1 MLFMRKVVL
10 VGVLSLATIYIIL
23 RIAEVQQI
31 ADTFQQG
38 DWRYF
43 VLAVIVAAVW
53 MVGSALLYW
62 VVFRELGVNERLDH
76 LIPVTAAAFFVNVIA
91 PSVGM
96 SGLAVFAG
104 EARKRGYSPARA
116 TTASVLVLLFDYLG
130 FFCFLVVGLL
140 VLFRRNHLTSLEIG
154 GTIILLSSTAVLGY
168 LLVIGMRSAKSLGD
182 ALAWMTRKVNRIL
195 HPFIHRD
202 YLSEDRAYGFA
213 QDTSDALNEL
223 RQKPK
228 NLILPAI
235 LAITNKAFL
244 VIILF
249 IMFLAFNIP
258 TTPSVLI
265 GGFSIG
271 YLFLIVS
278 PTPAGLGFVEGGL
291 TLALTTL
298 NVPIGAAAVIT
309 LAYRGITF
317 WLPLFVGMISFRYI
331 VNKEGIVQAETG

>member
-1 MLFMRKVVL
+1 VL
-10 VGVLSLATIYIIL
+10 VGVISLATIYIIL

-31 ADTFQQG
+31 ADTFQKG
-38 DWRYF
+38 DWRF
-43 VLAVIVAAVW
+43 IALAIIVSAVW
-53 MVGSALLYW
+53 MVNVAFSYW

-76 LIPVTAAAFFVNVIA
+76 LIPVSAAAFFVNVIA

-130 FFCFLVVGLL
+130 FFCFLVLGLL

-154 GTIILLSSTAVLGY
+154 ASTILLCSTFVIGY
-168 LLVIGMRSAKSLGD
+168 LLVIGMRSAKSLGNV
-182 ALAWMTRKVNRIL
+182 LAWMTRKVNRIL
-195 HPFIHRD
+195 WPFIHRD
-202 YLSEDRAYGFA
+202 YLSEARAYLFA

-223 RQKPK
+223 RGKPK
-228 NLILPAI
+228 NLIPPAI
-235 LAITNKAFL
+235 LAVINKAFL
-244 VIILF
+244 LLILLL
-249 IMFLAFNIP
+249 MFLAFNVP
-258 TTPSVLI
+258 VTLGPLI

-309 LAYRGITF
+309 LAYRGVTF
-317 WLPLFVGMISFRYI
+317 WLPLLVGMISFRYI
-331 VNKEGIVQAETG
+331 INKGNIAEAGTG

>member
-1 MLFMRKVVL
+1 MRNVVL
-10 VGVLSLATIYIIL
+10 VGVISLATIYIIL

-31 ADTFQQG
+31 ADTFQKG
-38 DWRYF
+38 DWRF
-43 VLAVIVAAVW
+43 IALAIVVSAVW
-53 MVGSALLYW
+53 MVNIAFSYW

-76 LIPVTAAAFFVNVIA
+76 LIPVSAAAFFVNVIA

-130 FFCFLVVGLL
+130 FFCFLVLGLL
-140 VLFRRNHLTSLEIG
+140 VLFRRNHLTSVEIG
-154 GTIILLSSTAVLGY
+154 ASAVLLCSTVVIGY
-168 LLVIGMRSAKSLGD
+168 LLVIGMRSAKSLGNV
-182 ALAWMTRKVNRIL
+182 LAWMTRKVNRIL
-195 HPFIHRD
+195 WPFIHRD
-202 YLSEDRAYGFA
+202 YLSEARAYLFA

-223 RQKPK
+223 RRKPK
-228 NLILPAI
+228 NLIPPAI
-235 LAITNKAFL
+235 LAVTSKAFL
-244 VIILF
+244 LLILLL
-249 IMFLAFNIP
+249 MFLAFNVP
-258 TTPSVLI
+258 VTLGPLI

-298 NVPIGAAAVIT
+298 NVPIGAAAVIA
-309 LAYRGITF
+309 LAYRGVTF
-317 WLPLFVGMISFRYI
+317 WLPLLVGMISFRYI
-331 VNKEGIVQAETG
+331 INKGNVAEAGTG

>member
-1 MLFMRKVVL
+1 MRKVVF

-31 ADTFQQG
+31 ADTFQKG
-38 DWRYF
+38 DLRF
-43 VLAVIVAAVW
+43 IGLAILVAFIW
-53 MVGSALLYW
+53 MVGTAFQYW
-62 VVFRELGVNERLDH
+62 VVFRELGVTERLEH
-76 LIPVTAAAFFVNVIA
+76 LIPVTSAAFFVNVIA

-116 TTASVLVLLFDYLG
+116 TTASILVLLFDYLA
-130 FFCFLVVGLL
+130 FFCFLVLGLL
-140 VLFRRNHLTSLEIG
+140 VLFRHNNLTTLDIG
-154 GTIILLSSTAVLGY
+154 ASIFLLFSTSVLGY
-168 LLVIGMRSAKSLGD
+168 LLAVGMRSAESLGN

-195 HPFIHRD
+195 RPFIHRE
-202 YLSEDRAYGFA
+202 YLSEQRAYHFA

-223 RQKPK
+223 RRKPK
-228 NLILPAI
+228 NLILPVL

-244 VIILF
+244 VVILF
-249 IMFLAFNIP
+249 LMFLAFNIP
-258 TTPSVLI
+258 TSVEVLI

-309 LAYRGITF
+309 LAYRGVTF
-317 WLPLFVGMISFRYI
+317 WLPLLVGLISFRYI
-331 VNKEGIVQAETG
+331 LNKEGMINAEIG